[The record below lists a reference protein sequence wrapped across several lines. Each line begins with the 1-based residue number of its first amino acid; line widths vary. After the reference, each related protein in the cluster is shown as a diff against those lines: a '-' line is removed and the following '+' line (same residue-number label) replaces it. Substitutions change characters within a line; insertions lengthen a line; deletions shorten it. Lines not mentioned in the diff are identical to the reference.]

1 LGFYLDTLED
11 ELLSLLAS
19 VSPQPDTQAPN
30 HVEEREEE
38 APKENGWMEVGRRN
52 RTVVTRTVRGPSL
65 LTCKPNVTTSLR
77 PPNHLSPAFSEVPS
91 VLHFA
96 CLNIRTLLS

>member
-1 LGFYLDTLED
+1 MSQGGHQEDAEEFLGFYLDTLED

-38 APKENGWMEVGRRN
+38 VPEENGWMEVGRRN
-52 RTVVTRTVRGPSL
+52 RTVVTRTVRSSSVP
-65 LTCKPNVTTSLR
+65 TCKS
-77 PPNHLSPAFSEVPS
+77 
-91 VLHFA
+91 
-96 CLNIRTLLS
+96 